1 MNIGLVLIGLAMTA
15 AGGFIAWRFR
25 RSDYMDKLA
34 PGCAMALG
42 LFLLLSG
49 VCATVFGFL

>member
-1 MNIGLVLIGLAMTA
+1 MNIGLVLIGLAMTLV
-15 AGGFIAWRFR
+15 GGLIAWRFR
-25 RSDYMDKLA
+25 RADYMEKLA

-49 VCATVFGFL
+49 VCTTVFGLM